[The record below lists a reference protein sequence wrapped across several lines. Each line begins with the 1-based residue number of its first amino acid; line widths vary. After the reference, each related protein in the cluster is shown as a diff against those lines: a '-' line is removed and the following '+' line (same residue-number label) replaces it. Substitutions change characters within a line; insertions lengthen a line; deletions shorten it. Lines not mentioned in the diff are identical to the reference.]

1 MRTHQRKL
9 LPERVGGVFELSGLY
24 PLPQFSLAKGGE
36 ISVVVALPAAAEALD
51 WAPAAEPQM
60 LGGRA
65 VPPGVPAIAS
75 SGQLPL
81 PEPDPPPVLRPAPEC
96 GIRLVPL
103 TAAVV
108 EVGEPGQH
116 MRE

>member
-1 MRTHQRKL
+1 VRLRASVERASKSRLVRLEPDERLFVRTHQRKL

-51 WAPAAEPQM
+51 WAPAAEPQT

-65 VPPGVPAIAS
+65 VLAWSFRAD
-75 SGQLPL
+75 
-81 PEPDPPPVLRPAPEC
+81 PEL
-96 GIRLVPL
+96 
-103 TAAVV
+103 AVSY
-108 EVGEPGQH
+108 
-116 MRE
+116 RYRS